1 MKNCP
6 NCGAPID
13 PYKVKCEYC
22 GTMYFDLATWL
33 QEGKPCFINYSLNS
47 IYGEKILTTLTALA
61 IPHLE
66 SVETNNEPIYAINNN
81 GTRLITYGN
90 RRTCEINIKFDC
102 IENPNNKTLFQL
114 KTEDAE
120 PSSK

>member
-6 NCGAPID
+6 NCGAPLD

-33 QEGKPCFINYSLNS
+33 QEGKPCFINYSFNS
-47 IYGEKILTTLTALA
+47 PHGSGVITTQA

-66 SVETNNEPIYAINNN
+66 TIEMNN
-81 GTRLITYGN
+81 GFTDTVAADGTKMFFYANEKR
-90 RRTCEINIKFDC
+90 CEINIRFDC
-102 IENPNNKTLFQL
+102 IANKNDKTLFQI
-114 KTEDAE
+114 KAEDT
-120 PSSK
+120 

>member
-13 PYKVKCEYC
+13 PYQVKCEYC

-33 QEGKPCFINYSLNS
+33 RDGEPCFINYSFDS
-47 IYGEKILTTLTALA
+47 FYGSGAITAQA

-66 SVETNNEPIYAINNN
+66 TIEADNGLTDVITAN
-81 GTRLITYGN
+81 GTKMFCINEKR
-90 RRTCEINIKFDC
+90 CEINIRFDC
-102 IENPNNKTLFQL
+102 IENKSDKTLFQI
-114 KTEDAE
+114 KMADAG
-120 PSSK
+120 PSPK